1 MSRYTGG
8 RFAPGEGRPFD
19 PFAEILTRP
28 PPRVWVGLGFIGA
41 ALGIVVVVMPLVGF
55 LTESEWY
62 EALGIG
68 DVYRTRI
75 AYQALLFFLT
85 LAISL
90 VFASANVW
98 IALRLRSGA
107 ALRAVGVRS
116 RVLRTPAGAGGLAVG
131 ALIAL
136 VAAAGARTRWT
147 DLALFLHSTPS
158 TSTGVREPLYGLDVS
173 FYLLTLPFLHD
184 LVGWALGLC
193 LAVGLL

>member
-1 MSRYTGG
+1 M
-8 RFAPGEGRPFD
+8 
-19 PFAEILTRP
+19 
-28 PPRVWVGLGFIGA
+28 
-41 ALGIVVVVMPLVGF
+41 
-55 LTESEWY
+55 
-62 EALGIG
+62 
-68 DVYRTRI
+68 
-75 AYQALLFFLT
+75 
-85 LAISL
+85 
-90 VFASANVW
+90 W

-193 LAVGLL
+193 LAVGLLDDVIPVYHRRARGRRQQRHQHADQGRLAGAIRTEQAENLTVFDGETDAVHGGEVAELLHDLVDVYRIHRR